1 MKKRAYVKNQ
11 VQIIRKTK
19 ARFLSIFCIVFLG
32 AAFFAGLRHTSS
44 IMEITMDDY
53 LNKYKYNDLNY
64 IATLGFDFDVID
76 KVKEI
81 EEVEVVECGN
91 RLPGLRGR

>member
-1 MKKRAYVKNQ
+1 MKKKAYVKNQ

-44 IMEITMDDY
+44 IMEITMNDY
-53 LNKYKYNDLNY
+53 LNKYKYNANPVTINSL
-64 IATLGFDFDVID
+64 IPLLLLKTILSLIPTLFLFA
-76 KVKEI
+76 K
-81 EEVEVVECGN
+81 
-91 RLPGLRGR
+91 L

>member
-53 LNKYKYNDLNY
+53 LNK
-64 IATLGFDFDVID
+64 
-76 KVKEI
+76 
-81 EEVEVVECGN
+81 
-91 RLPGLRGR
+91 